1 MAVYSTNQARQLYVV
16 NSVLDSAPTTTP
28 AVGSAFV
35 GGGSGHSAYIIYGGV
50 DGMERSDLIDPNK
63 IISAKATRYDALARK
78 LKQYKVTLDTN
89 VNAGKPVAG
98 QEYILRITF
107 RNWIGLSPQYTYD
120 KYGVAAVTSAMASS
134 LTAASDFYK
143 TLALSL
149 VLNFKREITPLLRFG
164 LDVSGTVTW
173 LTDSTKKE
181 DLNGT
186 YTGLV
191 IEEVNQPWVLG
202 RIDNAD
208 GLSFEIFPD
217 QITVDGFEQTWGV
230 VEAGAQASLTTVPDG
245 TKIADLEYFCM
256 GERGD
261 TYRNIG
267 FPRVIATKYLV
278 DPSKIYNV
286 IDVHYYY
293 SGSNESVQKSEKTMT
308 FVVPADGAT
317 GATQIALANTLIGKL
332 NTAFGATAGDKG
344 YIALLVATGL
354 PTGD

>member
-78 LKQYKVTLDTN
+78 LKKFEVTLSAD
-89 VNAGKPVAG
+89 VNSGAPVAG
-98 QEYILRITF
+98 QEYLLRITF

-120 KYGVAAVTSAMASS
+120 KYGVVGATTGM
-134 LTAASDFYK
+134 TASDFYK

-149 VLNFKREITPLLRFG
+149 VLNFKRELTPLLNFS
-164 LDVSGTVTW
+164 LKTESGSTPVTPE
-173 LTDSTKKE
+173 TKKE
-181 DLNGT
+181 DL
-186 YTGLV
+186 TGPYVGLI

-208 GLSFEIFPD
+208 GLSFQIFPD
-217 QITVDGFEQTWGV
+217 TIQVNGLEQIWGTVEDQTSSN
-230 VEAGAQASLTTVPDG
+230 GANAVPDG

-278 DPSKIYNV
+278 DPSKVYNV

-317 GATQIALANTLIGKL
+317 GAAQIGLANKLIGKL

-344 YIALLVATGL
+344 YIAPLVATGL